1 MRCNNCGWDNAP
13 GSSTCVKCGHP
24 LQMDSAGYGNNNPY
38 QGVNVPNYNQGA
50 EQQPKATVINAQ
62 AAVESAPRPTRMVNA
77 PGSPQPQGAP
87 VAQGPTACPHCG
99 YPVIGDFTSCP
110 NCGAS
115 VTPAPAPVAAPA
127 TPAAPR
133 PTVIQRPGQGPAA
146 APVPRPTVIQRPGQ
160 ESAAPQPAAPQ
171 AVAPQPAAQKVK
183 SELADLGIDET
194 VKCDKCG
201 AEVSIDFS
209 FCPKCGERIH
219 LPTVRAIRHKPT
231 PAPEPPKPHCHLT
244 LIPEEDEQTE
254 ATRNDYEGPSVILTR
269 ENTEAN
275 NRTITS
281 KEQAELICEDGK
293 WFVLNKS
300 ELGSTYLEA
309 SRKLE
314 LQQGDIIV
322 LGDRRFKFEAE

>member
-13 GSSTCVKCGHP
+13 GSSSCVKCGHP
-24 LQMDSAGYGNNNPY
+24 LQSADPGYNNNPY
-38 QGVNVPNYNQGA
+38 QGVSVPNYNNGGEA
-50 EQQPKATVINAQ
+50 QPRPTVINTQQAQ
-62 AAVESAPRPTRMVNA
+62 PAPRPTRIVNG
-77 PGSPQPQGAP
+77 PMQQDPQLKST
-87 VAQGPTACPHCG
+87 VAQTPQSCPHCG
-99 YPVIGDFTSCP
+99 YPVMGDFTSCP

-115 VTPAPAPVAAPA
+115 IGSAPKPTTIQNPVMDAPMAAPA
-127 TPAAPR
+127 
-133 PTVIQRPGQGPAA
+133 
-146 APVPRPTVIQRPGQ
+146 APVMA
-160 ESAAPQPAAPQ
+160 SAPAAPQ
-171 AVAPQPAAQKVK
+171 VK
-183 SELADLGIDET
+183 PSASELAEFGIAET

-201 AEVSIDFS
+201 TEVSIDFS

-231 PAPEPPKPHCHLT
+231 PPPEPPKPHCHLT
-244 LIPEEDEQTE
+244 LIPEEDEQME
-254 ATRNDYEGPSVILTR
+254 PVRNDYEGDSIILTR

-314 LQQGDIIV
+314 LQPGDIIV

>member
-13 GSSTCVKCGHP
+13 GSSSCVKCGHP
-24 LQMDSAGYGNNNPY
+24 L
-38 QGVNVPNYNQGA
+38 
-50 EQQPKATVINAQ
+50 
-62 AAVESAPRPTRMVNA
+62 ESANAAQPMSRPTRIVNNPESGA
-77 PGSPQPQGAP
+77 FSSPGQMDPQLKST
-87 VAQGPTACPHCG
+87 VAQTPRSCPHCG
-99 YPVIGDFTSCP
+99 YPVMGNFTSCP
-110 NCGAS
+110 NCGAGIAS
-115 VTPAPAPVAAPA
+115 APE
-127 TPAAPR
+127 PR
-133 PTVIQRPGQGPAA
+133 PTVIQRPGQA
-146 APVPRPTVIQRPGQ
+146 APVMEAPKPKS
-160 ESAAPQPAAPQ
+160 SA
-171 AVAPQPAAQKVK
+171 
-183 SELADLGIDET
+183 SELAEFGISET

-201 AEVSIDFS
+201 TDVSIEFS
-209 FCPKCGERIH
+209 YCPKCGERIH

-244 LIPEEDEQTE
+244 LIPEEDEQME
-254 ATRNDYEGPSVILTR
+254 EMKNDYEGPSVILTR
-269 ENTEAN
+269 ENTEPN

-314 LQQGDIIV
+314 LQPGDIIV

>member
-1 MRCNNCGWDNAP
+1 MEN
-13 GSSTCVKCGHP
+13 
-24 LQMDSAGYGNNNPY
+24 AGYNNAPY
-38 QGVNVPNYNQGA
+38 QGVNVPNYNQGG
-50 EQQPKATVINAQ
+50 EPQPRPTVINAQ
-62 AAVESAPRPTRMVNA
+62 PAAPAPRPTRIVNGPMQQDVQLKSTVVQA
-77 PGSPQPQGAP
+77 PRS
-87 VAQGPTACPHCG
+87 CPHCG
-99 YPVIGDFTSCP
+99 YPVMGDFSSCP

-115 VTPAPAPVAAPA
+115 VATASRPTAIQRPEQSAPMSAPFTEP

-133 PTVIQRPGQGPAA
+133 VKP
-146 APVPRPTVIQRPGQ
+146 
-160 ESAAPQPAAPQ
+160 SA
-171 AVAPQPAAQKVK
+171 
-183 SELADLGIDET
+183 SELAEFGIAET

-201 AEVSIDFS
+201 TDVSIEFT

-219 LPTVRAIRHKPT
+219 LPTVKAIRHKPS
-231 PAPEPPKPHCHLT
+231 PAPEPPKPKCHLT
-244 LIPEEDEQTE
+244 IIPEEDEQMVPVT
-254 ATRNDYEGPSVILTR
+254 NDYEGESIILTR

-314 LQQGDIIV
+314 LQPGDIIV
-322 LGDRRFKFEAE
+322 LGDRRFRFEAE